1 MKEYRS
7 EIVKCV
13 RCGRCRTVC
22 PVQQV
27 QGWEFA
33 GARGRMQMAMGMA
46 SGLEPSAGMVRSILT
61 CTTCHQCVTECPT
74 GADPQQVTRAA
85 RRKLVGLGHVTPHQL
100 EMQERIRNTGNSLD
114 DKSARTAWITAHQ
127 VPGKSGYVY
136 FAGCL
141 ASYRYQSTATAT
153 YGILEKFGVGLLEDE
168 KCCGSPLFRM
178 GLDASELIEHN
189 SRQFKE
195 AGAHTIIVGCA
206 GCYSMLREQYQGFDV
221 LHLSEFL
228 AERLD
233 ELSLSQLDISVTYH
247 DPCHLGRTYGIYDA
261 PRQVIEKVCT
271 LVEMKASKENASCCG
286 GGGGVRMGYPELSGL
301 IAEELKNNIPNG
313 VDYAVTSCPLC
324 FRNLSDT
331 GINVL
336 DLAELVSMAMKL

>member
-1 MKEYRS
+1 MKEYLP

-33 GARGRMQMAMGMA
+33 GARGRMQIAMGMA
-46 SGLEPSAGMVRSILT
+46 SGLEPSAGMIRSILT

-85 RRKLVGLGHVTPHQL
+85 RRKLVGLGHATPHQL
-100 EMQERIRNTGNSLD
+100 EMQERIRNTGNSLG

-127 VPGKSGYVY
+127 VPGESGYVY

-206 GCYSMLREQYQGFDV
+206 GCYSMFREQYQGFGV

-228 AERLD
+228 ADRLD

-286 GGGGVRMGYPELSGL
+286 GGGGVRMGYPELSGS
-301 IAEELKNNIPNG
+301 IAEELKNNIPDG
-313 VDYAVTSCPLC
+313 IDYVVTSCPLC
-324 FRNLSDT
+324 FRNLADT
-331 GINVL
+331 GVKVL
-336 DLAELVSMAMKL
+336 DLAELVSMAMK